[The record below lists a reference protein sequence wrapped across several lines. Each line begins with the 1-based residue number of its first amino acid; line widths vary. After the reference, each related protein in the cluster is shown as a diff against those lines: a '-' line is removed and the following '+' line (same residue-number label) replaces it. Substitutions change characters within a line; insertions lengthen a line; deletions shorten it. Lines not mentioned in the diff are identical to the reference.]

1 VTEAA
6 PALPAPG
13 KDVVPR
19 WGLGDAAVGLLLAVT
34 LSTLTYSLVLGA
46 TGRAADD
53 DLPLGLTLLATS
65 GLWAAFIAV
74 PLVVTHRKGRGAVE
88 DLGLRARWIDLPVGL
103 VIGAVAQVALLLLYA
118 PIFVLF
124 DKSQSDL
131 DAPARE
137 LGDLVDGPVSA
148 VLLLV
153 LVVVGAPIA
162 EEIFYRGLVLRS
174 LIKRGLPGGLSVV
187 LTALIFA
194 ATHIQDLATWLL
206 LLPGLVFAGLV
217 FGTLALRTGRLGTS
231 IAAHMG
237 FNLVTAI
244 ALLAS

>member
-1 VTEAA
+1 MTEAA

-19 WGLGDAAVGLLLAVT
+19 WGLGDAAGGLLLAVT
-34 LSTLTYSLVLGA
+34 LSMLTYALVLA
-46 TGRAADD
+46 ASGRTADD
-53 DLPLGLTLLATS
+53 DLSLGWTLLATT
-65 GLWAAFIAV
+65 GLWAGFIAV
-74 PLVVTHRKGRGAVE
+74 PLVVTRLKGRGPVK
-88 DLGLRARWIDLPVGL
+88 DLGLKVRWIDLPVGL
-103 VIGAVAQVALLLLYA
+103 LIGAVAQVALLVLYV

-124 DKSQSDL
+124 DKSQSDV

-137 LGDLVDGPVSA
+137 LGDLVNGPASA
-148 VLLLV
+148 VILLV
-153 LVVVGAPIA
+153 IVVIGAPIA

-174 LIKRGLPGGLSVV
+174 LMKRGLPGGVSV
-187 LTALIFA
+187 LITALVFA
-194 ATHIQDLATWLL
+194 ATHLQDLATWLL
-206 LLPGLVFAGLV
+206 LLPGLVFAGVV
-217 FGTLALRTGRLGTS
+217 FGALALRTGRLGTS